1 MSLQQGNLNKESAML
16 CLMTMVVFHCT
27 QKTLPRAVFQ
37 NVHNLWV
44 FCTNGHIKQSHGGL
58 LRTKIKRSTSQSEDH
73 SDKEFYEI
81 AALVG
86 CSACFHFGTEQG
98 E

>member
-1 MSLQQGNLNKESAML
+1 MSAIYGISAPPGMRQL
-16 CLMTMVVFHCT
+16 L
-27 QKTLPRAVFQ
+27 
-37 NVHNLWV
+37 
-44 FCTNGHIKQSHGGL
+44 GGL

-98 E
+98 EGELKNILSNKKDAK